1 MKSKLSGIVLTIFVT
16 LIVVASLFPLYW
28 IVLCALRPYSTLYT
42 TEVRLIPTEITLN
55 AFRWVLFES
64 KFLVWFKNSLI
75 VYGITLLA
83 SVVVIIPASYSLSR
97 FKFKGKKS
105 LLSSYFILSQ
115 IMTGMSIIG
124 LIALYS
130 LLLKLGMIN
139 SLVVLGLIYTAS
151 LVPYISWYL
160 KTYLDTIPT
169 DFDEAAL
176 IDGASFFQNLR
187 HVILPMAK
195 PGIAVAIIFITIIT
209 WSEWVLASILLG
221 SENFTLALGLVSLQ
235 VRWETPWN
243 YFAATSILYAIPIM
257 VVFTLAQR
265 YLKAGLTLGGIKQ

>member
-1 MKSKLSGIVLTIFVT
+1 FD
-16 LIVVASLFPLYW
+16 
-28 IVLCALRPYSTLYT
+28 
-42 TEVRLIPTEITLN
+42 

-64 KFLVWFKNSLI
+64 KFFIWLKNSLF
-75 VYGITLLA
+75 VYLITLSTSLI
-83 SVVVIIPASYSLSR
+83 VIIPAAYSFSR
-97 FKFKGKKS
+97 FKFRGKKS
-105 LLSSYFILSQ
+105 LLSGYFILSQ
-115 IMTGMSIIG
+115 IMTGMGVIG

-139 SLVVLGLIYTAS
+139 SLLILGLVYTAS

-160 KTYLDTIPT
+160 KSYLDTIPT

-176 IDGASFFQNLR
+176 MDGASFFQNLR
-187 HVILPMAK
+187 HVIFPIAK

-257 VVFTLAQR
+257 VIFTLAQR